1 MIKKNE
7 LKRSFHKMDYLP
19 PRIEVEFLEIE
30 QGIAA
35 GSATTISPNMGGKVN
50 QEWETIPDETH
61 EVEWPY

>member
-1 MIKKNE
+1 MITKNE

-35 GSATTISPNMGGKVN
+35 GSAYTVPPNMNGQVKD
-50 QEWETIPDETH
+50 EWEIKDDEIH
-61 EVEWPY
+61 DVEWL